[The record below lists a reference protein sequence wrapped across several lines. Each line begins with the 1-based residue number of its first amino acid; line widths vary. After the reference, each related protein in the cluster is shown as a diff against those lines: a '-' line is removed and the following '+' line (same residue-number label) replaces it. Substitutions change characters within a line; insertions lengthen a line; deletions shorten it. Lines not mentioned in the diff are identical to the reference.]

1 MTLLY
6 IKETNKI
13 KLNDWI
19 NTNKFFLNIV
29 INKILHLLENN
40 KENNNYRYEINKD
53 YLINNL
59 IKLFYD
65 NSSNS
70 SKYLNNSFF

>member
-1 MTLLY
+1 MTQLY

-19 NTNKFFLNIV
+19 KTNKSFLNIV

-40 KENNNYRYEINKD
+40 KQNNNYRYEINKD

-70 SKYLNNSFF
+70 SKYLNN

>member
-1 MTLLY
+1 MTQLY

-19 NTNKFFLNIV
+19 NTNKTFINMI
-29 INKILHLLENN
+29 INKILYLLEKN
-40 KENNNYRYEINKD
+40 KQNNNYRYEINKD
-53 YLINNL
+53 YLVNNL

-70 SKYLNNSFF
+70 SKYLNN

>member
-19 NTNKFFLNIV
+19 NTNKSFLNIV

-40 KENNNYRYEINKD
+40 KQNNNYRYEINKD

-70 SKYLNNSFF
+70 SKYLNN

>member
-1 MTLLY
+1 MTQLY
-6 IKETNKI
+6 IKEINKI

-19 NTNKFFLNIV
+19 NTNKSFLNIV

-40 KENNNYRYEINKD
+40 KQNNNYRYEINKD

-70 SKYLNNSFF
+70 SKYLNN

>member
-1 MTLLY
+1 MTQLY

-19 NTNKFFLNIV
+19 NTNKTFINMI
-29 INKILHLLENN
+29 INKILYLLEKN
-40 KENNNYRYEINKD
+40 KQNNNYRYEINKD

-70 SKYLNNSFF
+70 SKYLNN

>member
-1 MTLLY
+1 MTQLY

-19 NTNKFFLNIV
+19 NTNKTFINII
-29 INKILHLLENN
+29 INKILYLLENN
-40 KENNNYRYEINKD
+40 KQNNNYRYEINKD
-53 YLINNL
+53 YLVNNL

-70 SKYLNNSFF
+70 SKYLNN

>member
-1 MTLLY
+1 MTQLY

-19 NTNKFFLNIV
+19 NTNKSFLNIV

-40 KENNNYRYEINKD
+40 KENNNYRYEIDKD

-70 SKYLNNSFF
+70 SKYLNN

>member
-1 MTLLY
+1 MTQLY

-40 KENNNYRYEINKD
+40 KQNNNYRYEINKD

-70 SKYLNNSFF
+70 SKYLNN

>member
-1 MTLLY
+1 MTQLY

-19 NTNKFFLNIV
+19 NTNKSFLNIV

-40 KENNNYRYEINKD
+40 KQNNNYRYEINKD

-70 SKYLNNSFF
+70 SKYLNN